1 MFFDWDERK
10 AAANWQKHRIFFSEA
25 TEVFGDDLSSCVTD
39 PDNSYGEARYLIF
52 GKSLSGKALA
62 VSFTDESD
70 VIRIISARRM
80 TAAERKAYEQ

>member
-1 MFFDWDERK
+1 M
-10 AAANWQKHRIFFSEA
+10 
-25 TEVFGDDLSSCVTD
+25 
-39 PDNSYGEARYLIF
+39 GESRYLLF

-62 VSFTDESD
+62 VSFTEESD